1 LPSYDSRNAFARAV
15 FEQSNA
21 KAPECEPHPRT
32 WRHARQNLMQSSS
45 SARYSGLALAR
56 HALSDKPWG
65 RAWRSGEPKSS
76 YDVLIIGG
84 GGHGL
89 ATAYYLAANHDI
101 KNVAV
106 LERSYIG
113 SGNVGRNTT
122 IVRSNYMLDG
132 NTQFFEHS
140 MKLWEGLSETLNF
153 NVMLSQRGQVVL
165 ATGPGQLDT
174 LARRGNIMRLNGID
188 AELLDRGEVMR
199 LLPYLDYSADV
210 RFPIWGGLLQRRAG
224 TARHDAVAWGYAR
237 AADALGVD
245 IIEHCEVTGFLIEGG
260 RVLGVETSRGRIRAG
275 RTGIAVAGHTS
286 HVAAMASLKLPVESH
301 LLQAFVTE
309 PIKPF
314 VNHVLSYGAEL
325 FYISQSDKGGLV
337 FGGHI
342 DGFNSYTQRGQ
353 FSKVRTVAEC
363 AIALI
368 PSVSRLRLLR
378 HWAGIQDMTPDGSPF
393 ICRTGIRNLYL
404 NGGWCYQG
412 FKATP
417 ASGYCFAH
425 TIAHDEEH
433 ALNRCYSL
441 ERFAQ
446 GEELDEGG
454 VGNWTY
460 KQ

>member
-1 LPSYDSRNAFARAV
+1 MTPSRRYSAFRLL
-15 FEQSNA
+15 
-21 KAPECEPHPRT
+21 
-32 WRHARQNLMQSSS
+32 RHAFLNN
-45 SARYSGLALAR
+45 
-56 HALSDKPWG
+56 
-65 RAWRSGEPKSS
+65 AWPRSWRPAEPRSS
-76 YDVLIIGG
+76 YDVVIIGG

-89 ATAYYLAANHDI
+89 ATAYYLAANHGI

-106 LERSYIG
+106 LERAHIG

-122 IVRSNYMLDG
+122 IVRSNYVLNG

-140 MKLWEGLSETLNF
+140 LKLWEGLSETLNF
-153 NVMLSQRGQVVL
+153 NVMLSQRGQIVLGHSPLQLDVL
-165 ATGPGQLDT
+165 A
-174 LARRGNIMRLNGID
+174 RKGNIMRLNGID
-188 AELLDRGEVMR
+188 AELLDRDEVMK
-199 LLPYLDYSADV
+199 LLPYLDYSTEA
-210 RFPIWGGLLQRRAG
+210 RFPICGGLLQRRAG

-237 AADALGVD
+237 AADSYGVD
-245 IIEHCEVTGFLIEGG
+245 IIEQCEVTGIVIQEG
-260 RVLGVETSRGRIRAG
+260 RVSAVDTNRGRVRAG
-275 RTGIAVAGHTS
+275 RVGLAVAGHSS
-286 HVAAMASLKLPVESH
+286 HVAAMAGLRLPVESH
-301 LLQAFVTE
+301 LLQAFVSE

-314 VNHVLSYGAEL
+314 VDHVISYGAEF

-353 FSKVRTVAEC
+353 FPKVQSVAES
-363 AIALI
+363 AVALM
-368 PSVSRLRLLR
+368 PSISRLRLLR

-393 ICRTGIRNLYL
+393 ICRTPIRNLYL

-417 ASGYCFAH
+417 ASGWCFAH

-441 ERFAQ
+441 ERFAR
-446 GEELDEGG
+446 GCELDEDG
-454 VGNWTY
+454 VGNWNY